1 MCIRDRQTDTD
12 FLAGITGIPLVEQ
25 ITDCGEALAV
35 SPVAV
40 YAIISVSYTHLIER
54 EFDGRGYGDFKLA
67 VGEVVADGLASLH
80 AEYDRLIADKA
91 YWEQVMKIG
100 AESASR
106 IAVRT
111 MRKVYKKIGFVQL

>member
-1 MCIRDRQTDTD
+1 MSIYSC
-12 FLAGITGIPLVEQ
+12 FTGKSFKE
-25 ITDCGEALAV
+25 
-35 SPVAV
+35 
-40 YAIISVSYTHLIER
+40 IER
-54 EFDGRGYGDFKLA
+54 DFDGRGYGDFKFA

-91 YWEQVMKIG
+91 YLEQIMKTG

>member
-1 MCIRDRQTDTD
+1 MKTIE
-12 FLAGITGIPLVEQ
+12 V
-25 ITDCGEALAV
+25 
-35 SPVAV
+35 VA
-40 YAIISVSYTHLIER
+40 AIIHQ
-54 EFDGRGYGDFKLA
+54 DGKILATQRGYGDFKLA

-91 YWEQVMKIG
+91 YLEQVMKIG